1 MSLKQVFIRTGEQL
15 ERIGIVWLWAV
26 ISVALLALVLLLNPA
41 KLGAYLWAM
50 SKITGAAAFGIGF
63 DWAAFR
69 GQDPRY
75 LDGIEKAMAQTRR
88 ATLVAAAMIAAGL
101 IG

>member
-1 MSLKQVFIRTGEQL
+1 MFKNLFIRAGEQL
-15 ERIGIVWLWAV
+15 ERIGFVWLWV
-26 ISVALLALVLLLNPA
+26 LISVALLALVVPMNPA
-41 KLGAYLWAM
+41 KLGAYLWAI
-50 SKITGAAAFGIGF
+50 SKIAGAAAIGYGF

-69 GQDPRY
+69 GADPRY